1 MSVNFR
7 YPNISAATEREQL
20 AQIKSYLHQLVEQLN
35 YALPTLGTGTATG
48 AAEATTQTASTG
60 TYSVQ
65 GGELSY
71 YELRSLIVQEAQ
83 EVERLFEQLSTK
95 MESDYIKNEDL
106 PEAIDQALA
115 QAKESGEFDGQQGIQ
130 GEPGVPGV
138 SVTHEWT
145 GTILSVTSAS
155 GTSFANLKGDKG
167 DPGEGYTLTE
177 EDVADI
183 STQAAQN
190 ISFTLDEEGNL
201 YYEVIEGGNT
211 DKEVE
216 E

>member
-1 MSVNFR
+1 MSMNLR
-7 YPNISAATEREQL
+7 YPKITGPSEREQL

-48 AAEATTQTASTG
+48 ASDATAQTASTG

-83 EVERLFEQLSTK
+83 EVERLFDQLSTK
-95 MESDYIKNEDL
+95 MESDYIKNDDL

-115 QAKESGEFDGQQGIQ
+115 QAKESGEFDGPKGD
-130 GEPGVPGV
+130 PGVPGV

-155 GTSFANLKGDKG
+155 GTSYANLKGDKG
-167 DPGEGYTLTE
+167 DPGEGYTITE
-177 EDVADI
+177 KDMADI

-201 YYEVIEGGNT
+201 YYEVIDGGNT